1 MRRRTLMKAK
11 ITIEFDGQNVK
22 VSLPEDPVLCLG
34 LLEVAKIKI
43 QKKLMGLENKSPD
56 QIIVPHFPMGRPS

>member
-1 MRRRTLMKAK
+1 MKAK

-43 QKKLMGLENKSPD
+43 QKKLMGFEEKSSGRILNPN
-56 QIIVPHFPMGRPS
+56 FPMGRPS